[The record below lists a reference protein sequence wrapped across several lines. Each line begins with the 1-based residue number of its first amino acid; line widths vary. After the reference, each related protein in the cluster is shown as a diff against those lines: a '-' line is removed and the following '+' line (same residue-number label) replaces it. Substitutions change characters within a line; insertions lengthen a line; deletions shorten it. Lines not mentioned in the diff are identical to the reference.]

1 MRLCTI
7 LLAALLGLAAAAPA
21 HGASRLIVRGGGFG
35 HGIGMSQYGALGFA
49 QNGKGHAFILGHYY
63 KGTRLATLGRPRR
76 VRVLLQS
83 AGRVSFSGA
92 AGLPGARALDPA
104 TTYHA
109 TRARRGGVTLR
120 SAAGDRI
127 GRFRSPLTITPAAA
141 AIRLLGRS
149 GHATSNGLYRGNL
162 QIRRSSFGGLNAINV
177 VDLEDYV
184 RGVVAGESP
193 SEWPAEALNAQAI
206 AARTYA
212 ITTSKDGAGF
222 DQYADTRSQVYNGV
236 SGERQTTNAA
246 VEATRG
252 RVVTYRGRP
261 VVTFYFS
268 TSGGRTENIENAF
281 VGAPRKPWLK
291 SVEDPYDQLSPHHEW
306 VVQLSLGEA
315 RRRLD
320 GLVKGTLRRI
330 RVLKRGRSPRVV
342 RARVVGSRGS
352 TRTTGPVLGARLGL
366 RATWARFTVI
376 TSSGS
381 RGDGNEPDLPDPAPA
396 PPAGGGATPA
406 GGVSPKAA
414 RVAGMASAPT
424 GHIRGRVAPAVKG
437 SRVAVQRRE
446 GGRWVTRSRTPIRAG
461 GRYRASVSRSGLYR
475 IVYRGESGPPVR
487 VAV

>member
-7 LLAALLGLAAAAPA
+7 LLAALLGLAAAPA

-35 HGIGMSQYGALGFA
+35 HGIGMSQYGALGFS
-49 QNGKGHAFILGHYY
+49 QNGKDHAFILGHYY
-63 KGTRLATLGRPRR
+63 KGTRLSTLGRPRR
-76 VRVLLQS
+76 VRVLVQS

-120 SAAGDRI
+120 SAAGDLV
-127 GRFRSPLTITPAAA
+127 GRFRSPLTVTPAAQ

-149 GHATSNGLYRGNL
+149 GHATSNGLYRGSL
-162 QIRRSSFGGLNAINV
+162 RIRRSSLGGLNAINV

-193 SEWPAEALNAQAI
+193 SEWPDEALRAQAI

-236 SGERQTTNAA
+236 SGERDTTDAA

-252 RVVTYRGRP
+252 RVVTYRGKP

-268 TSGGRTENIENAF
+268 TSGGRTESIENAF

-291 SVEDPYDQLSPHHEW
+291 SVDDPYDGLSPHHSW
-306 VVQLSLGEA
+306 VVELSLREA
-315 RRRLD
+315 RRRL
-320 GLVKGTLRRI
+320 GSLVKGSLRRI

-342 RARVVGSRGS
+342 RARVVGTRGTS
-352 TRTTGPVLGARLGL
+352 RTTGPVLQARLGL
-366 RATWARFTVI
+366 KGTWARFTVI
-376 TSSGS
+376 TASGS
-381 RGDGNEPDLPDPAPA
+381 RGDGNEPRTPDPPAA
-396 PPAGGGATPA
+396 PPAAGGATPA
-406 GGVSPKAA
+406 GGVSLPKAA
-414 RVAGMASAPT
+414 RVAGVASAPT
-424 GHIRGRVAPAVKG
+424 GHIRGRVEPAAKG
-437 SRVAVQRRE
+437 SSAVVQRRE
-446 GGRWVTRSRTPIRAG
+446 DVRWVTRSRTPIGAG
-461 GRYRASVSRSGLYR
+461 GRYLAFVSRSGLYR
-475 IVYRGESGPPVR
+475 IVYRGDAGPPVR
-487 VAV
+487 VAI